1 MSGRAKDIELLAGEY
16 GTDEAGAERLYEE
29 GIRPSGAASHDFVPA
44 DPAHDEFVKDRVCPR
59 CSSRLK
65 LDRKDNYIY
74 CSSDTCPY
82 FQALPFTASQLKVTG
97 GENPTSPTNNMGGG
111 DIQPNPPVTNQ
122 TGGREMEDLEKKLD
136 EAPEIYPN
144 WEPAAGDKLVG
155 EVIRKD
161 MVKGFDM
168 LVVKPKNGEA
178 RTVWKITTLRDLF
191 EKVKVGDRVG
201 LKYLGEMKSEKGRN
215 YKNIRFVLEA
225 KQG

>member
-1 MSGRAKDIELLAGEY
+1 
-16 GTDEAGAERLYEE
+16 
-29 GIRPSGAASHDFVPA
+29 
-44 DPAHDEFVKDRVCPR
+44 
-59 CSSRLK
+59 
-65 LDRKDNYIY
+65 
-74 CSSDTCPY
+74 
-82 FQALPFTASQLKVTG
+82 
-97 GENPTSPTNNMGGG
+97 
-111 DIQPNPPVTNQ
+111 
-122 TGGREMEDLEKKLD
+122 MEDLEKKLD